1 MNQFPFPNV
10 WAIIFFLM
18 LFTLGIDSQFGTMQ
32 GVVQCIVDLKLFPNV
47 RKEILTGQTIRNKLQ
62 TKNSTMVASWVKAS

>member
-1 MNQFPFPNV
+1 
-10 WAIIFFLM
+10 M

-47 RKEILTGQTIRNKLQ
+47 RKEILTGKFEEGS
-62 TKNSTMVASWVKAS
+62 KKG

>member
-1 MNQFPFPNV
+1 M
-10 WAIIFFLM
+10 WAILFFLM

-47 RKEILTGQTIRNKLQ
+47 RKEILTGKILIIQYIIIYLLKGLNPHPHGCL
-62 TKNSTMVASWVKAS
+62 